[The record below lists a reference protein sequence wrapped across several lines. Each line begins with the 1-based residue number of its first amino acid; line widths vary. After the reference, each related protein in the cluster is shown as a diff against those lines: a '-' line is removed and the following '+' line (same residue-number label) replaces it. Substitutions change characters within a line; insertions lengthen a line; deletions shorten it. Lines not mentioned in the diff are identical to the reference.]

1 MGEPLKVLVVD
12 DEKNIRSTLGMC
24 LEQLGCDVQGA
35 ATVEAAC
42 AAQAAASFDLA
53 FLDLRLGSSDGLEL
67 IPRLLATQPGLAI
80 VVITAYASVESAV
93 EAIKRGAWDYLPKP
107 FTPAQIRVLVAK
119 AEERQQTTR
128 RIAELEARIA
138 GTAPEVDLHSDSP
151 RMRSILEML
160 ARAAAST
167 AAVLLRGETGTGK
180 SVLAR
185 ALHARSA
192 RAGMPF
198 ITVNCPT
205 LSEELLASELFGHA
219 RGAFTGAVKDQP
231 GRVEAADGGTLLLD
245 EIAEIPPSLQAKLL
259 RFLQDHEFER
269 VGENRTRRADVRI
282 VSTTNR
288 DLEEDV
294 RSGRFR
300 EDLLFRLNVVEITI
314 PALRERPED
323 IVPLAR
329 RMLAVMARAHGR
341 PAADLSA
348 AAEDLLRGHRW
359 PGNLR
364 ELHNT
369 LERALILWPATIIEP
384 AAFPE
389 RMQSGPAT
397 GPQLGGDF
405 DLEEIE
411 REHIQ
416 RVLARNKTLDAAAEI
431 LGIDAST
438 LWRRRKKYD
447 G

>member
-1 MGEPLKVLVVD
+1 V
-12 DEKNIRSTLGMC
+12 
-24 LEQLGCDVQGA
+24 

-42 AAQAAASFDLA
+42 AAHAAASFDLA
-53 FLDLRLGSSDGLEL
+53 FVDLRLGAGSGLEL
-67 IPRLLATQPGLAI
+67 IPRLLATQPSLAI
-80 VVITAYASVESAV
+80 VIITAFSSVESAV

-107 FTPAQIRVLVAK
+107 FTPAQIRLFVAK
-119 AEERQQTTR
+119 AEERLATFR
-128 RIAELEARIA
+128 RITELEAQLA
-138 GTAPEVDLHSDSP
+138 SSSPEVDLRSDSP
-151 RMRSILEML
+151 RMRAILEML
-160 ARAAAST
+160 ARAAASS
-167 AAVLLRGETGTGK
+167 APVLLRGETGTGK

-192 RAGMPF
+192 RAPRPF
-198 ITVNCPT
+198 VVVNCPT
-205 LSEELLASELFGHA
+205 LSEDLLASELFGHA

-294 RSGRFR
+294 RTGRFR
-300 EDLLFRLNVVEITI
+300 EDLLFRLNVVEITV
-314 PALRERPED
+314 PPLRDRPED

-329 RMLAVMARAHGR
+329 RMVAGQATEQGRSAVE
-341 PAADLSA
+341 LSQE
-348 AAEDLLRGHRW
+348 AEELLRRYAW

-369 LERALILWPATIIEP
+369 LERALILWPAPRIEP
-384 AAFPE
+384 AAFPD
-389 RMQSGPAT
+389 RLQAGAVGGPS
-397 GPQLGGDF
+397 LGGDF
-405 DLEEIE
+405 GLEEIE

-416 RVLARNKTLDAAAEI
+416 RVMARTETLEAAAEI

-438 LWRRRKKYD
+438 LWRKRKKYD